1 MVFLKRSADV
11 ACLKHSVFEAIAAD
25 TGATLQ
31 AVMVVII
38 AAWSG
43 FIGTLLAG
51 GASITVAQ
59 LLTGTMFVI
68 PILALGNTG
77 LSCSLAYLVGIR
89 LSGGTLSAVNT
100 TQDIIE
106 THYSAG
112 SHQPLESS
120 PSIGAVFRVIGFTQ
134 VPDSL
139 GFLLGIP
146 YVGGVAGIVLAVWG
160 LCVLRWIGS
169 SRYHKD
175 TSPRDLGN
183 QLVGSW
189 AATIFVAVH
198 RPSSM
203 SQSAG
208 R

>member
-1 MVFLKRSADV
+1 MMVFLKRSADV

-160 LCVLRWIGS
+160 LCVYFVGLAALGITKTRALVILVTNWLVLGLLQFLLQSIG
-169 SRYHKD
+169 
-175 TSPRDLGN
+175 P
-183 QLVGSW
+183 
-189 AATIFVAVH
+189 AA
-198 RPSSM
+198 
-203 SQSAG
+203 
-208 R
+208 